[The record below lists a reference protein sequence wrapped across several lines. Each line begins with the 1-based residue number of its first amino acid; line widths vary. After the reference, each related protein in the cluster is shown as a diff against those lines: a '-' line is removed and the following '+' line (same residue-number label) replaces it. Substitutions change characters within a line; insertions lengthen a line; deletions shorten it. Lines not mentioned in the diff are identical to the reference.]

1 MEHYDH
7 QMDQAKTATQPKKQ
21 GLLIGG
27 SGLIGGYITHY
38 FKTKTPHELDIRAPN
53 SKKVSLR
60 DLEDIRSYCR
70 KVRPDFIINSAIAT
84 INSDEE
90 LCLEVNYLGSLYLA
104 RAALALNIP
113 YIHISSAA
121 TLPTSQNLREED
133 NLPLSP
139 QLSNYAKSKLLA
151 EQTLKHM
158 HHTQGL
164 DYTIIRMAVVYG
176 EHDHKIQG
184 IQRMLFSIVDDSM
197 PILLTKKGVK
207 HSYSNANKLP
217 YFIHHILQN
226 RQEFSGQTYN
236 FVDPDPVRL
245 DQLILTIK
253 SLLNSKT
260 PKEIYVPYPL
270 AKMAKGF
277 MASLFQVLGKI
288 GVRARLPAELMFLEN
303 FYRTQTLSADKL
315 LNSSFPDPNPE
326 ATIYTEL
333 PSIIN
338 YYLTRW
344 THLNLINFDDEF
356 IEPEKK
362 LVTEF
367 RTTPENLMEKILQEQ
382 IGPLSGVNDHP

>member
-1 MEHYDH
+1 
-7 QMDQAKTATQPKKQ
+7 MDQTKRPANSSKIQ

-38 FKTKTPHELDIRAPN
+38 FKTKLPNEVEIRAPN
-53 SKKVSLR
+53 SKKLSLR
-60 DLEDIRSYCR
+60 SQEDIRNYCR

-121 TLPTSQNLREED
+121 TLPMGENLKEED
-133 NLPLSP
+133 FLPLTSR
-139 QLSNYAKSKLLA
+139 LSNYAKSKLMS
-151 EQTLKHM
+151 EQTLEHM
-158 HHTQGL
+158 HQTEGL

-176 EHDHKIQG
+176 QHDHKIQG
-184 IQRMLFSIVDDSM
+184 IQRMLFSIVEDSM
-197 PILLTKKGVK
+197 LFLLTKKGVM

-217 YFIHHILQN
+217 YFVHHILQH
-226 RQEFSGQTYN
+226 REEFSGQTYN
-236 FVDPDPVRL
+236 FVDPEPVRL
-245 DQLILTIK
+245 DELILTIK
-253 SLLNSKT
+253 SLLNSST
-260 PKEIYVPYPL
+260 PKKIYIPYPL

-277 MASLFQVLGKI
+277 MGSLFQVLGKI

-303 FYRTQTLSADKL
+303 FYRTQTLSAAKL
-315 LNSSFPDPNPE
+315 LNSSFSDPNPE

-333 PSIIN
+333 PQIIN
-338 YYLTRW
+338 YYLNRW
-344 THLNLINFDDEF
+344 THLNLINFDDQF

-362 LVTEF
+362 MVTSF
-367 RTTPENLMEKILQEQ
+367 RTEPQKLMGEIKKKGL
-382 IGPLSGVNDHP
+382 GPLSGIQ